1 MGRVTA
7 RTLLAALLAAFL
19 VSGTAARAFAQPPP
33 PLLTR
38 PVNDFANVVDAASAQ
53 ALDGMIRALEQAS
66 GDVVVVATVD
76 TVEPFGD
83 IGEYAV
89 KMFENQ
95 GRGIGRTLAQAQID
109 RGIRPVTLEV
119 FEDNAPAR
127 ALYATL
133 GFIVTER
140 FFNTVDG
147 AWELRCCLA

>member
-1 MGRVTA
+1 MVAGDMPAIAGVHRAACLVAYAFMGWDYPLDQIEAWYGGKFPGWDFARVAECRGRVVGYLGATGG
-7 RTLLAALLAAFL
+7 LLDDLFIAPEF
-19 VSGTAARAFAQPPP
+19 
-33 PLLTR
+33 
-38 PVNDFANVVDAASAQ
+38 
-53 ALDGMIRALEQAS
+53 
-66 GDVVVVATVD
+66 
-76 TVEPFGD
+76 
-83 IGEYAV
+83 
-89 KMFENQ
+89 Q